1 MKFSHRIALVLPLAL
16 AAACHKEAPAPV
28 YQAIPVGRRDIIVT
42 AQASGAINP
51 DTTVQVKSKASGEI
65 LDIKVSTG
73 DLVKHGTLI
82 VQVDPRI
89 PQNDVAQAQAAL
101 QVDSATL
108 ANSQAQFNREKQML
122 AAKAVTQQE
131 YESAQLAVSVANAA
145 VIRDQISL
153 ENAKISLG
161 DTQVLA
167 PITGT
172 VIEEAVQRGTVI
184 SSPTNSASGG
194 TVILTMADLSLV
206 QVKTW
211 VDETDVGKL
220 HPGQQANVI
229 VAAYPNRPF
238 KGEVLKIEPQGDTIQ
253 NVTMFPVDIRI
264 DNRDNLLK
272 PGMNADVTVAVGQRL
287 GVLAVPVPALRT
299 DKDVYSAGSV
309 LGINQTDLQKML
321 GDAKKTFD
329 DQMAQHSD
337 SVPQAALPG
346 PDSSAG
352 AADAGAGAG
361 SGRRGRRSGAAG
373 DSTGG
378 MGMGRR
384 GNRGGDSTGGHG
396 GRRGGNGGG
405 NGGGNAE
412 SAGGNGGN
420 GGNGGGNGGGFGGAG
435 GGRRGGGRGGRAG
448 GGIDYSLG
456 GRYIVFVMKNGKPA
470 PVYVQTGLTDLDYSE
485 VKVGLAQGDSVLL
498 LPSAS
503 LVQSQQQLQQRMSA
517 NAGLPGQTR
526 PTSNAPAGGRGGA
539 ATPAGGSAGG
549 GGGGRSGGGGGGG
562 GGRGGR

>member
-1 MKFSHRIALVLPLAL
+1 MKFSYRIALPLLL
-16 AAACHKEAPAPV
+16 AAACHKAPPAQV
-28 YQAIPVGRRDIIVT
+28 YQAVPVERRDIVVT

-82 VQVDPRI
+82 VQVDQRI
-89 PQNDVAQAQAAL
+89 PANDVATAQAAL

-108 ANSQAQFNREKQML
+108 VNSQLQYNREKQMV

-131 YESAQLAVSVANAA
+131 YETAQLAVSVANAA
-145 VIRDQISL
+145 VIRDQIAL
-153 ENAKISLG
+153 QNAKISLG

-172 VIEEAVQRGTVI
+172 VIEEEVQRGTVI

-264 DNRDNLLK
+264 DNKDNLLK
-272 PGMNADVTVAVGQRL
+272 PGMNADVSIAVGQRL
-287 GVLAVPVPALRT
+287 GVLAVPNAALRT
-299 DKDVYSAGSV
+299 EKDVASAGSV
-309 LGINQTDLQKML
+309 LGINPTDLQKML
-321 GDAKKTFD
+321 ADARQTFAN
-329 DQMAQHSD
+329 QGAQKSD
-337 SVPQAALPG
+337 TGTQAALPT
-346 PDSSAG
+346 PDGSA
-352 AADAGAGAG
+352 APADSGGGAGMTRQG
-361 SGRRGRRSGAAG
+361 GGHG
-373 DSTGG
+373 DRNG
-378 MGMGRR
+378 
-384 GNRGGDSTGGHG
+384 GGDSGGHG
-396 GRRGGNGGG
+396 SRRGGNE
-405 NGGGNAE
+405 NGGNA
-412 SAGGNGGN
+412 AGNTSETAGNSGS
-420 GGNGGGNGGGFGGAG
+420 GGGGGSGGFGG
-435 GGRRGGGRGGRAG
+435 GRGRGRGGRGGG
-448 GGIDYSLG
+448 GTDYSFG
-456 GRYIVFVMKNGKPA
+456 GRYIVFAMKHGKA
-470 PVYVQTGLTDLDYSE
+470 TPVYIQTGLTDLDYSE
-485 VKVGLAQGDSVLL
+485 VKSGLALGDSVLL

-517 NAGLPGQTR
+517 NAGLPGQTK
-526 PTSNAPAGGRGGA
+526 PAASSGRGA
-539 ATPAGGSAGG
+539 ATPAAGPATGAGAGG
-549 GGGGRSGGGGGGG
+549 GAGSRGGGG